1 MYHSSL
7 TTNDNPVTMQEQ
19 GLMIDAAPIRIRV
32 KNLVKSF
39 RRRGGG
45 GEVIPVNNVSLD
57 VAADEMLVL
66 LGPSGCGK
74 TTLLRCIAGLERP
87 DSGEIFINDEPVY
100 SSEAGIFLP
109 PDKRPISMVFQSYA
123 LWPHMTLFDNVAYPL
138 QARNVKSDEIRRRA
152 LETLDVVGL
161 ADLANQYPGQISGG
175 QQQRVALARAV
186 VPQTG
191 VVLFDEPLSNVDA
204 RVREQLRLEIR
215 RMQRAFGFSGLY
227 VTHDQSEAMA
237 VADRIAVLNDG
248 KMEQIGAP
256 EDVYNLPHT
265 SYVGTFIGSANIWSG
280 TIESITGSTITL
292 RTAAGA
298 LVIDAD
304 SDLMRGAE
312 CPNVGAQAKVLAR
325 PESMEIHQAPPQGA
339 DNVLECMVETRVF
352 LGSHTEYVLTIGTE
366 RIKAWIPSISNIAE
380 GSKAWISVASSRLR
394 LIKDSGVTL

>member
-1 MYHSSL
+1 
-7 TTNDNPVTMQEQ
+7 
-19 GLMIDAAPIRIRV
+19 MIDAAPTRIRV
-32 KNLVKSF
+32 RNLIKSF
-39 RRRGGG
+39 RRQGGG
-45 GEVIPVNNVSLD
+45 GEVIPVNAVSLD

-100 SSEAGIFLP
+100 SSEKGIFLP

-123 LWPHMTLFDNVAYPL
+123 LWPHMTLFENVAYPL
-138 QARNVKSDEIRRRA
+138 RARNVKGDDIRRRT

-161 ADLANQYPGQISGG
+161 AALANQYPGQISGG

-186 VPQTG
+186 VSQTG

-248 KMEQIGAP
+248 HMEQIGTP
-256 EDVYNLPHT
+256 EDVSLFE
-265 SYVGTFIGSANIWSG
+265 SYRYI
-280 TIESITGSTITL
+280 
-292 RTAAGA
+292 
-298 LVIDAD
+298 
-304 SDLMRGAE
+304 
-312 CPNVGAQAKVLAR
+312 
-325 PESMEIHQAPPQGA
+325 
-339 DNVLECMVETRVF
+339 
-352 LGSHTEYVLTIGTE
+352 
-366 RIKAWIPSISNIAE
+366 
-380 GSKAWISVASSRLR
+380 
-394 LIKDSGVTL
+394 